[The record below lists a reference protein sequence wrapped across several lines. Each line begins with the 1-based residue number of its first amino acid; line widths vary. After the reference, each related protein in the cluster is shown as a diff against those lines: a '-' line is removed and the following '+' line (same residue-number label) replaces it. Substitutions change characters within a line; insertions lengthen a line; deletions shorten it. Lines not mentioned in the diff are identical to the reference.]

1 MSLKSFF
8 LMPTIADVAKLA
20 SVSPKT
26 VSRVLNDEPNVTE
39 VTRIAVLDAITKL
52 NYFPNQSARQM
63 RTRQSNIIGL
73 ISDEIATTPYAV
85 DIIKGAQAAAWKSGK
100 LLTVINT
107 ENEASVEKRA
117 FQLAR
122 EYRFDALIY
131 AAFFHREVQLVEDVG
146 DIPIVLL
153 DCFEASRQ
161 ISSVVPNEVQGGFD
175 ATTELLNRGHERIGF
190 INYDQPIPATL
201 GRLKGYKQA
210 LEAASIPYDSNL
222 VLVDNGQASGGY
234 RAALELLKRKQRPT
248 AIFCWNDRMAMGV
261 YDAVR
266 RLNLTIPDDVAVVG
280 FDNQELIASQLH
292 PALTT
297 MQLPHYEMG
306 QWAVHH
312 LIRSSELEVN
322 DQQSLVVQHKI
333 DCCIIRRA
341 SV

>member
-1 MSLKSFF
+1 
-8 LMPTIADVAKLA
+8 MPTISDVAKLA
-20 SVSPKT
+20 NVSPKT
-26 VSRVLNDEPNVTE
+26 VSRVLNNEPNVADL
-39 VTRIAVLDAITKL
+39 TRTAVLDAISSL

-85 DIIKGAQAAAWKSGK
+85 DIIKGAQAAAWEFGK

-107 ENEASVEKRA
+107 ENDSSVEKRA

-122 EYRFDALIY
+122 EYRFDAVIY
-131 AAFFHREVQLVEDVG
+131 ASYFHREVRLTEDAA
-146 DIPIVLL
+146 DLPLVLL

-161 ISSVVPNEVQGGFD
+161 LPSVVPDEVQGGFD
-175 ATTELLNRGHERIGF
+175 ATSELLHHGHKRIGF
-190 INYDQPIPATL
+190 INFDQPIPATA
-201 GRLKGYKQA
+201 GRLKGYQRA
-210 LEAASIPYDSNL
+210 LKAAGIAFDPQL
-222 VLVDNGQASGGY
+222 VVDDNGQASGGY
-234 RAALELLKRKQRPT
+234 RAALRLLERKERPT
-248 AIFCWNDRMAMGV
+248 AIFCWNDRVAMGA

-266 RLNLTIPDDVAVVG
+266 RLQLSIPGDVALIG

-306 QWAVHH
+306 QWAVRH
-312 LIRSSELEVN
+312 LL
-322 DQQSLVVQHKI
+322 QSLESEVERDLVPAVQQRI
-333 DCCIIRRA
+333 ACRLVRRE

>member
-1 MSLKSFF
+1 
-8 LMPTIADVAKLA
+8 MPTISDVAKLA
-20 SVSPKT
+20 KVSPKT
-26 VSRVLNDEPNVTE
+26 VSRVLNNEPNVTDA
-39 VTRIAVLDAITKL
+39 TRIAVLEAISRL

-85 DIIKGAQAAAWKSGK
+85 DIIKGAQAAAWESGK

-122 EYRFDALIY
+122 EYRFDAVIY
-131 AAFFHREVQLVEDVG
+131 ASYFHREIQFVEDVG

-153 DCFEASRQ
+153 DCFEASGRFA
-161 ISSVVPNEVQGGFD
+161 SVVPNETQGGFD
-175 ATTELLNRGHERIGF
+175 ATMELVRRGHKRIGF
-190 INYDQPIPATL
+190 INYEEPIPATV
-201 GRLKGYKQA
+201 GRLEGYKRA
-210 LEAASIPYDSNL
+210 LESASIAYDPEL
-222 VLVDNGQASGGY
+222 VIADNGKASGGY
-234 RAALELLKRKQRPT
+234 RAALKLLERKNRPT
-248 AIFCWNDRMAMGV
+248 ALFCWNDRMAMGV

-266 RLNLTIPDDVAVVG
+266 YLGLSIPHDLAIIG

-292 PALTT
+292 PGLST

-306 QWAVHH
+306 QWAIHH
-312 LIRSSELEVN
+312 LV
-322 DQQSLVVQHKI
+322 QSAAALAATKGQTPAIQHRI
-333 DCCIIRRA
+333 DCNIVRRA